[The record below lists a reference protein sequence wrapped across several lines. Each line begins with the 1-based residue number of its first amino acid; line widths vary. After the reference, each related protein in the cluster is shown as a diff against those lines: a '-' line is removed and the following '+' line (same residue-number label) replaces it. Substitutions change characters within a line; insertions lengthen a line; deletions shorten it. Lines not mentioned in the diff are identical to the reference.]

1 VPTATR
7 LRALL
12 DACALHKG
20 SSASPVFEG
29 EWAGA
34 GRRTRRLRASRLQHA
49 GGRHAGRA
57 QVLDVLRTWTDENE
71 QAIKEEKD
79 LAQTL
84 LDDFS
89 RWPSV
94 EAKAAEASGQPA
106 TVPDESHGAA
116 NAPSPEQHAAALV
129 SGAEWKP
136 AAQVE
141 LVRLMCTTKT
151 RERVFGL
158 GDMSECQAAVAI

>member
-1 VPTATR
+1 M
-7 LRALL
+7 RARYTK
-12 DACALHKG
+12 DRVLHL
-20 SSASPVFEG
+20 SSKVSGRGF
-29 EWAGA
+29 

-89 RWPSV
+89 RWLSV
-94 EAKAAEASGQPA
+94 EAKAAEASGQPTTA
-106 TVPDESHGAA
+106 PDESRAAA
-116 NAPSPEQHAAALV
+116 NAPSPEQQAAALAPPPTPLPPVLTGHV
-129 SGAEWKP
+129 SSLLP
-136 AAQVE
+136 Y
-141 LVRLMCTTKT
+141 
-151 RERVFGL
+151 
-158 GDMSECQAAVAI
+158 